1 MKQYPSSLK
10 YRKYHKPG
18 KFYLTGVD
26 NKSFYLHQGSY
37 GLQSIQGGR
46 LNGKQIEAGRK
57 SIRRNISKQG
67 QIYIRVFTG
76 LSITKRP
83 PGVRMG
89 KGKGGHHV
97 WVAAVRAGQVI
108 YEVKG
113 IASHIALMALK
124 LAADKMPLRC
134 KIVKL
139 TY

>member
-18 KFYLTGVD
+18 KFYLTGAD
-26 NKSFYLHQGSY
+26 NKNFYVSQGTY
-37 GLQSIQGGR
+37 GLKVIQGGR

-76 LSITKRP
+76 RSITRRA
-83 PGVRMG
+83 PGMRMG

-97 WVAAVRAGQVI
+97 
-108 YEVKG
+108 
-113 IASHIALMALK
+113 
-124 LAADKMPLRC
+124 
-134 KIVKL
+134 
-139 TY
+139 